1 MPYEENRRQVCV
13 ERLEED
19 CLSQVR
25 IVADDVTGEGMVALQ
40 SDMLGECD
48 VFDEEDALYC
58 SRSNEEP
65 KGHGS
70 NGCVV
75 AERKGI

>member
-1 MPYEENRRQVCV
+1 M
-13 ERLEED
+13 
-19 CLSQVR
+19 
-25 IVADDVTGEGMVALQ
+25 ADDVTGEGMVALQ

-58 SRSNEEP
+58 SRSNEEL